1 MSENEEVGDE
11 GFDEWLAAIGEGE
24 AYALACPN
32 DHGSLPP
39 RRRCPECGDP
49 DLERRELP
57 DSGTVESITTIHVPT
72 PEFGDDAPYTVAI
85 VDFGL
90 VRLTGQLRGVDEPET
105 GIRVAADVAQ
115 RETTG
120 DDLLVFRPA

>member
-1 MSENEEVGDE
+1 MSETDANEGY
-11 GFDEWLAAIGEGE
+11 DEWIEAIDENE
-24 AYALACPN
+24 AYAFECPN
-32 DHGSLPP
+32 GHGSLPP

-49 DLERRELP
+49 ELERRALP
-57 DSGTVESITTIHVPT
+57 DSGTIETLTKIHVPT
-72 PEFGDDAPYTVAI
+72 PEFSDDAPYTVAI

-90 VRLTGQLRGVDEPET
+90 VRLTGQLRGVEEAERGMRVSADIDE
-105 GIRVAADVAQ
+105 

>member
-1 MSENEEVGDE
+1 MSESEQTDE
-11 GFDEWLAAIGEGE
+11 GYDEWLEAIGEGE
-24 AYALACPN
+24 AYAFECPN
-32 DHGSLPP
+32 GHGSLPP

-49 DLERRELP
+49 DLERRDLP
-57 DSGTVESITTIHVPT
+57 DSGTVDTLTTIHVAT
-72 PEFGDDAPYTVAI
+72 PEFADDAPYTVAI

-90 VRLTGQLRGVDEPET
+90 VRLTGQLRGVEEPET
-105 GIRVAADVAQ
+105 GVRVAAGVEE